1 MRKPLWDQV
10 HRPSLLKL
18 LIDIAITL
26 LRAKM
31 RQSIVAAV
39 GVMFSI
45 AMFVTLLGFMN
56 GLNLLLDRL
65 VLNRTPHVRLYNE
78 LRASPDQPVDIALKR
93 KGAEQGTAHNFI
105 RSVKPKDDLP
115 RLRNATAI
123 MDALEADPRVLSVS
137 PRLVAQVLF
146 NVGTT
151 ELTGQVNGVDV
162 MKEVQYYMFQDY
174 LVTGEPADLA
184 TGNNTIVLG
193 KGLADLME
201 VKIGDLVQVTTASGD
216 RVMLRVVGFFQTGMA
231 DYDKVQCYAN
241 IKTVQK
247 LLARPGSYYTDINI
261 KLHDLSAAPA
271 MARELSERFGVQA
284 VDLQTA
290 NAQFETGSGVRTL
303 ISYAVGIVLLVVAG
317 FGIYNILNMMI
328 YEKLD
333 AIAIL
338 KAMGFSG
345 RDVQR
350 IFLLLS
356 IIIGL
361 FGGLGGLVFGF
372 SMQKIIDSIPFNTE
386 ALPTIT
392 TYPIDYSVT
401 YYVVAVTFALLT
413 TWVAGWFPARKASQ
427 VDPVEIIRGK

>member
-1 MRKPLWDQV
+1 ML
-10 HRPSLLKL
+10 L
-18 LIDIAITL
+18 LIEIAVTL
-26 LRAKM
+26 LRAKL
-31 RQSIVAAV
+31 RQSIIAAV

-56 GLNLLLDRL
+56 GLNQLLDGL

-78 LRASPDQPVDIALKR
+78 LKVSDKQPIDLVRFPGPSTFDAGPYHI
-93 KGAEQGTAHNFI
+93 I
-105 RSVKPKDDLP
+105 RSAKPKNELP

-123 MDALEADPRVLSVS
+123 MSALEKDDRVLAVS

-151 ELTGQVNGVDV
+151 ELNGIVNGVDV
-162 MKEVQYYMFQDY
+162 MKEVQYYKFKDY
-174 LVTGEPADLA
+174 LVEGDPYDLA
-184 TGNNTIVLG
+184 TGNNAIVLG

-201 VKIGDLVQVTTASGD
+201 AKIGDLVQVTTASGD
-216 RVMLRVVGFFQTGMA
+216 RSMLRVVGLFQTGIA
-231 DYDKVQCYAN
+231 EYDKVQCYAS

-247 LLARPGSYYTDINI
+247 LIARPSSYYTDINV
-261 KLHDLSAAPA
+261 KLHDLANAPS
-271 MARELSERFGVQA
+271 MAREFESRFSVQA
-284 VDLQTA
+284 VDIQTA
-290 NAQFETGSGVRTL
+290 NAQFETGSDVRNI
-303 ISYAVGIVLLVVAG
+303 ISYAVGVVLLIVAG

-338 KAMGFSG
+338 KATGFNG

-361 FGGLGGLVFGF
+361 VGGVGGLAGGFAL
-372 SMQKIIDSIPFNTE
+372 QKVIDNIPFKTE
-386 ALPTIT
+386 ALPTVT
-392 TYPIDYSVT
+392 TYPIDYSLKF
-401 YYVVAVTFALLT
+401 YIIAVTFALLT

>member
-1 MRKPLWDQV
+1 M
-10 HRPSLLKL
+10 KL
-18 LIDIAITL
+18 LINIAVTL

-31 RQSIVAAV
+31 RQSIIAAV

-56 GLNLLLDRL
+56 GLNVLLDGL

-78 LRASPDQPVDIALKR
+78 LRASPDQPVDIALKSSDST
-93 KGAEQGTAHNFI
+93 QSTAYNFI

-115 RLRNATAI
+115 RLRNAPAI
-123 MDALEADPRVLSVS
+123 MDALEKDPRVLSVS
-137 PRLVAQVLF
+137 PRLVAQVIF

-151 ELTGQVNGVDV
+151 DLTGQVNGVDV
-162 MKEVQYYMFQDY
+162 MKEVQYYMFKDY
-174 LVTGEPADLA
+174 LVKGEPSDLA
-184 TGNNTIVLG
+184 TGNNTIALG
-193 KGLADLME
+193 IGLAELMDA
-201 VKIGDLVQVTTASGD
+201 KIGDLVQVTTSTGD

-247 LLARPGSYYTDINI
+247 LLVRPGSYYTDINI

-271 MARELSERFGVQA
+271 MARELSTRFGVQA
-284 VDLQTA
+284 VDIQTA
-290 NAQFETGSGVRTL
+290 NAQFETGSDVRTL

-361 FGGLGGLVFGF
+361 VGGLGGLVFGF
-372 SMQKIIDSIPFNTE
+372 TLQKIIDNIPFNTE

-392 TYPIDYSVT
+392 TYPIDYSIH
-401 YYVVAVTFALLT
+401 YYVIAVTFALLT

>member
-1 MRKPLWDQV
+1 M
-10 HRPSLLKL
+10 KL
-18 LIDIAITL
+18 LFDIAVTL
-26 LRAKM
+26 LRAKL
-31 RQSIVAAV
+31 RQSVIAAV

-56 GLNLLLDRL
+56 GLNSLLDGL
-65 VLNRTPHVRLYNE
+65 ILNRTPHVRLYNE
-78 LRASPDQPVDIALKR
+78 LRASPEQPIERAFQQHSAA
-93 KGAEQGTAHNFI
+93 GARGEHHFI
-105 RSVKPKDDLP
+105 RSVKPKDELM
-115 RLRNATAI
+115 RLRNAPVI
-123 MDALEADPRVLSVS
+123 MDALEKDERVLSVA

-151 ELTGQVNGVDV
+151 DLTGQVNGVDV
-162 MKEVQYYMFQDY
+162 LKEVRYYMFTDY
-174 LVTGEPADLA
+174 LVQGDPYDLA

-201 VKIGDLVQVTTASGD
+201 AKIGDLVQVTTATGD
-216 RVMLRVVGFFQTGMA
+216 RSMLRVVGFFQTGIA

-247 LLARPGSYYTDINI
+247 LLARPGSYFTDVNV
-261 KLHDLSAAPA
+261 KLHDLSLAPA
-271 MARELSERFGVQA
+271 VAKEMTARFGVQA
-284 VDLQTA
+284 VDIQTA
-290 NAQFETGSGVRTL
+290 NAQFETGSDVRNI
-303 ISYAVGIVLLVVAG
+303 ISYAVGIVLLIVAG

-338 KAMGFSG
+338 KATGFNGS
-345 RDVQR
+345 DVQR

-356 IIIGL
+356 IIIGVV
-361 FGGLGGLVFGF
+361 GGCGGLVGGF
-372 SMQKIIDSIPFNTE
+372 ALQKLIDNIPFVTE

-392 TYPIDYSVT
+392 TYPIDYSLE
-401 YYVVAVTFALLT
+401 YYIIAVAFALLT

>member
-1 MRKPLWDQV
+1 MR
-10 HRPSLLKL
+10 LLAT
-18 LIDIAITL
+18 IALTL
-26 LRAKM
+26 LRAKL

-45 AMFVTLLGFMN
+45 AMFVTLLGFMS
-56 GLNLLLDRL
+56 GLNELLDGL
-65 VLNRTPHVRLYNE
+65 ILNRTPHVRLYNE
-78 LRASPDQPVDIALKR
+78 LRASPEQPVELAYADSTS
-93 KGAEQGTAHNFI
+93 TAGRPIHHFI
-105 RSVKPKDDLP
+105 HSIKPKDDLP

-123 MDALEADPRVLSVS
+123 MDALNKDPRVLAVS

-151 ELTGQVNGVDV
+151 DLPGQVNGIDV
-162 MKEVQYYMFQDY
+162 MQEVRYYMFQDY
-174 LVTGEPADLA
+174 LVKGDPYDLA
-184 TGNNTIVLG
+184 NGNNTIVLG
-193 KGLADLME
+193 KGLADLIE
-201 VKIGDLVQVTTASGD
+201 AKIGDLVQVTTASGD
-216 RVMLRVVGFFQTGMA
+216 RTMLRVVGYFQSGIA

-247 LLARPGSYYTDINI
+247 LLSRPASYYTDINI
-261 KLHDLSAAPA
+261 KLHDLEVAPVMAKELAA
-271 MARELSERFGVQA
+271 RFGVQA
-284 VDLQTA
+284 TDIQTA
-290 NAQFETGSGVRTL
+290 NAQFETGTDVRNI
-303 ISYAVGIVLLVVAG
+303 ISYAVGIVLLIVAG

-338 KAMGFSG
+338 KATGFSG

-356 IIIGL
+356 VIIGIA
-361 FGGLGGLVFGF
+361 GALGGLIVGITL
-372 SMQKIIDSIPFNTE
+372 QNIIDNIPFITA
-386 ALPTIT
+386 ALPSVT
-392 TYPIDYSVT
+392 TFPVDYSIH
-401 YYVVAVTFALLT
+401 YYVIAVTFALAT